1 MNKNMNVCVIAGTHG
16 DEYGLGHLVHE
27 ALSRDVP
34 NQTYQ
39 LVGNP
44 RAVELGKRFVDYDLN
59 KSFGSAATSSGY
71 EAERAQEIVE
81 LTQREG
87 FTHIID
93 VHTAPTTST
102 IVPIV
107 PPTCVGSKA
116 DDIINKLPPVT
127 SVVYSSRGEQPK
139 SLVGS
144 FGQGGIGLECP
155 RYSEKE
161 VAETIASGVT
171 HLLSGLTLPK
181 LVRAIYLVDGKIP
194 LDIELPNGSLADFEE
209 IPQIGGYAFVAT
221 DMYKYAG
228 HQGMRASSRMF
239 REI

>member
-1 MNKNMNVCVIAGTHG
+1 MNNNMNICVVAGTHG
-16 DEYGLGHLVHE
+16 DEYGLGQLVHE
-27 ALSRDVP
+27 ALDRYVP

-59 KSFGSAATSSGY
+59 KSFGRATASGY
-71 EAERAQEIVE
+71 EAERAQEIRE
-81 LTQREG
+81 LIDREG

-93 VHTAPTTST
+93 VHTAPTTHG

-107 PPTCVGSKA
+107 PNGCEGTQA
-116 DDIINKLPPVT
+116 DNIINNLPSVT
-127 SVVYSSRGEQPK
+127 NVVYSSRGEKPK
-139 SLVGS
+139 SLAGN

-155 RYSEKE
+155 RYNEKDI
-161 VAETIASGVT
+161 AETIAKGI
-171 HLLSGLTLPK
+171 SGLLNGVVLPK
-181 LVRAIYLVDGKIP
+181 LVRAVYLVDGKIP
-194 LDIELPNGSLADFEE
+194 LDVELPNGSLPDFEQ

-228 HQGMRASSRMF
+228 HQGMRASSREL